1 MQRKGTTFATAGVLL
16 ALLGAMSLAGGCASD
31 AQTGAGIGALIGAAS
46 GAIIGD
52 HSGRGGEGAAIG
64 AAVGAGAGYII
75 GNESDKAK
83 HRRYEHEPVYYEP
96 DYRREYYE
104 YHAPNCQCDACY
116 YD

>member
-1 MQRKGTTFATAGVLL
+1 MQRRKTTIAAAGLTL
-16 ALLGAMSLAGGCASD
+16 AMLGAMSLTGGCASD
-31 AQTGAGIGALIGAAS
+31 AQTGAGIGAIIGAAS

-52 HSGRGGEGAAIG
+52 HSGRAGEGAAIG

-83 HRRYEHEPVYYEP
+83 HRRDYREP
-96 DYRREYYE
+96 DYYE
-104 YHAPNCQCDACY
+104 YHAPNCRCDACY